1 MVTGGRPPM
10 RRWKE
15 FWDRTS
21 SSIRRRRCQLRCQQ
35 PERNGI
41 LTVFN
46 AFGTGLRVW
55 GNRSSAYPNSTA
67 PDNFISV
74 RRTMDIIEES
84 VELAMLQ
91 FIDQPI
97 SNALI
102 TAILASVN
110 SFFGSL
116 IQRGALV
123 AGSASYDPAE
133 NPPAQI
139 SAGQLVFDI
148 DVMPPP
154 PAERLTFQTFI
165 DVSLLQQLGQTNA
178 LTVGPGDCLTHVE
191 EHRGIE

>member
-1 MVTGGRPPM
+1 MGSRLRSRHSDLANGYWWSPSNVEVEGILGP
-10 RRWKE
+10 
-15 FWDRTS
+15 DVQLYASAVDAS
-21 SSIRRRRCQLRCQQ
+21 SDVNNLNS
-35 PERNGI
+35 NGI
-41 LTVFN
+41 VTVFN
-46 AFGTGLRVW
+46 AFGTGFRVW

-74 RRTMDIIEES
+74 RRTMDVIEES

-110 SFFGSL
+110 SFLRTL

-123 AGSASYDPAE
+123 AGSASYDPAA

-139 SAGQLVFDI
+139 SAGSWCS
-148 DVMPPP
+148 
-154 PAERLTFQTFI
+154 TST
-165 DVSLLQQLGQTNA
+165 
-178 LTVGPGDCLTHVE
+178 
-191 EHRGIE
+191 

>member
-1 MVTGGRPPM
+1 
-10 RRWKE
+10 
-15 FWDRTS
+15 
-21 SSIRRRRCQLRCQQ
+21 
-35 PERNGI
+35 
-41 LTVFN
+41 VFN

-102 TAILASVN
+102 TAIVASVN
-110 SFFGSL
+110 SFLRTL

-123 AGSASYDPAE
+123 AGSASYDPSE

-178 LTVGPGDCLTHVE
+178 LTTSALATA
-191 EHRGIE
+191 